1 MFHLH
6 VRRVSRGAA
15 RGALDHFDYTRRK
28 GRYANRG
35 DVVRLVHSVNLPR
48 WAADDPALYWHA
60 LDQEHIRINARLL
73 FSVEAAIPRA
83 LSVADQN
90 ELVLRFVRYVSRMST
105 GRPGRANLPAAYGI
119 HEGIRLAP
127 PEPGRL
133 PNPHFHLQLSVSIND
148 HIDRPQGLWFRRAN
162 AADPAGS
169 GAPRSAYIGLKC
181 WLYKVRRAWARFAN
195 AALRRAG
202 LPATLDHRSNWARGL
217 AALPTVHLGP
227 KAAALARAG
236 TPVPK
241 ALRNER
247 IRNFNKRLEEIH
259 LRRLTLQRKE
269 EQVKRSN
276 EALEM
281 ILKDE
286 YKRSRR
292 NLHRLLSAH
301 PLAGGVDDLLAHST
315 VLLATSD
322 RQHPLQDISGAGAQV
337 LLQLVRDELGPD
349 WLGMRVRDRLWM
361 IREASEEVLVIGA
374 GFVATSA
381 ASAVGWVATVATRLG
396 LSNLIGYAGQ
406 DAEAEVKGQVDQV
419 LALTARRCDWR
430 GRRVAKAAMIM
441 SR

>member
-6 VRRVSRGAA
+6 IRRVSRGAA
-15 RGALDHFDYTRRK
+15 RGALDRFDYIRRQ
-28 GRYANRG
+28 GRYAKRG
-35 DVVRLVHSVNLPR
+35 DVVRLLRSVNMPA
-48 WAADDPALYWHA
+48 WAASDPAVYWQA
-60 LDQEHIRINARLL
+60 LDQESIRSNARLL
-73 FSVEAAIPRA
+73 FTVEAAIPRA

-90 ELVLRFVRYVSRMST
+90 ALVLAFVRYVARMST
-105 GRPGRANLPAAYGI
+105 GRPGRVNLPGAYGI

-148 HIDRPQGLWFRRAN
+148 GVDRSRSQWFRRAN
-162 AADPAGS
+162 ASDRAGS

-181 WLYKVRRAWARFAN
+181 WLYKVRRTWARFAN

-227 KAAALARAG
+227 KSAALARAG
-236 TPVPK
+236 KPVPK

-247 IRNFNKRLEEIH
+247 IRKFNQRLEAIH
-259 LRRLTLQRKE
+259 LQRQALKRKE
-269 EQVKRSN
+269 EQARRSE

-281 ILKDE
+281 VLKE
-286 YKRSRR
+286 EHKRSRR
-292 NLHRLLSAH
+292 NLHRLLSSH
-301 PLAGGVDDLLAHST
+301 PLAGGVDDLLANSV
-315 VLLATSD
+315 VLLATGD
-322 RQHPLQDISGAGAQV
+322 RHHPLRDISSAGAQG
-337 LLQLVRDELGPD
+337 LLQDVRDGLGSG
-349 WLGMRVRDRLWM
+349 WFGMRVRERLWLV
-361 IREASEEVLVIGA
+361 REESDEVLVIGP

-381 ASAVGWVATVATRLG
+381 ASAVAMVASVASKLG

-406 DAEAEVKGQVDQV
+406 GADAKVRGQVDQV
-419 LALTARRCDWR
+419 LALRGQGCDWR
-430 GRRVAKAAMIM
+430 GGQVAKAAMAM

>member
-1 MFHLH
+1 MFHFH

-15 RGALDHFDYTRRK
+15 RGALDRFDYIRRE
-28 GRYANRG
+28 GRYAQRG
-35 DVVRLVHSVNLPR
+35 DVVRLVHSVNLPS
-48 WAADDPALYWHA
+48 WAAGDPAVYWRA
-60 LDQEHIRINARLL
+60 LDEESIRTNARLL

-90 ELVLRFVRYVSRMST
+90 ELVLGFVRYVSRMST
-105 GRPGRANLPAAYGI
+105 GRPGRGNLPGVYGI
-119 HEGIRLAP
+119 HEGVRLAL
-127 PEPGRL
+127 PGRL

-162 AADPAGS
+162 AADRAGS

-195 AALRRAG
+195 AALCRAG
-202 LPATLDHRSNWARGL
+202 LPATLDHRSNRARGL
-217 AALPTVHLGP
+217 TALPTVHLGP

-236 TPVPK
+236 KPVPK

-247 IRNFNKRLEEIH
+247 IRNFNERLEGIH
-259 LRRLTLQRKE
+259 LRRLALQRKE
-269 EQVKRSN
+269 EEAKRSD

-281 ILKDE
+281 VLKE
-286 YKRSRR
+286 ARKRSRR

-322 RQHPLQDISGAGAQV
+322 RQHPLQEIASAGVQG
-337 LLQLVRDELGPD
+337 LLQIVRDESGSD
-349 WLGMRVRDRLWM
+349 WLGMRVRDRHWL
-361 IREASEEVLVIGA
+361 IRQASDEVLVIGP

-381 ASAVGWVATVATRLG
+381 ASAVSLVAAVATKLG

-406 DAEAEVKGQVDQV
+406 DADAEVKGQVDQL
-419 LALTARRCDWR
+419 LALRGQRCDWR
-430 GRRVAKAAMIM
+430 SGRVAKATMVM